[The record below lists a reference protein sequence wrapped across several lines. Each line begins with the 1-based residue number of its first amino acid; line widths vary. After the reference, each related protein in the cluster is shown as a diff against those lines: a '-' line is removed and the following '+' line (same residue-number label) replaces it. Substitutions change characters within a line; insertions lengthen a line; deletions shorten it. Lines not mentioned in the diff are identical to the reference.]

1 MKGYRIRELGFR
13 YGTQAALQDLTLDLE
28 AGRFY
33 GILGPNG
40 SGKSTL
46 LDLLMGYRRPSQGS
60 VSLNGRPLAQYRG
73 RELARLI
80 ALVPQ
85 DFYIQF
91 PYRAEE
97 LVMMGR
103 YPHIPR
109 FSAPA
114 LADRSVVAA
123 VMEQT
128 GVAQFRGRLITELSG
143 GERQRV
149 VFARALAQEA
159 AILLLDEATAS
170 MDIRH
175 AIDFLK
181 LAAQGVRKAGRTVI
195 AVFHDLNLAAGFCDE
210 LVFLKAGVIA
220 ARGRTG
226 EVLSSRTLEAVFQVQ
241 ARVFHEDFADAPHV
255 AFRY

>member
-1 MKGYRIRELGFR
+1 VKGYEVQTLAFH
-13 YGTQAALQDLTLDLE
+13 YGEQPALNGVNLTLQ

-60 VSLNGRPLAQYRG
+60 VRLDGRPVEAFSG
-73 RELARLI
+73 RELARRI

-85 DFYIQF
+85 NFYIQF

-97 LVMMGR
+97 VVMMGR

-109 FSAPA
+109 FTAPA
-114 LADRSVVAA
+114 AADHAIVEA
-123 VMEQT
+123 VMAQT
-128 GVAQFRGRLITELSG
+128 GVAQFRSRLITELSG

-159 AILLLDEATAS
+159 EILLLDEATAS

-175 AIDFLK
+175 SLDLLK
-181 LAAQGVRKAGRTVI
+181 LSAQGVREQGRTVI
-195 AVFHDLNLAAGFCDE
+195 AVFHDLNLAAGFCDD
-210 LVFLKAGVIA
+210 LIFLKAGRVAIQGA
-220 ARGRTG
+220 AGN
-226 EVLSSRTLEAVFQVQ
+226 VLSSQTLEEVFQVQ
-241 ARVFHEDFADAPHV
+241 ARVFYDAYADAPQV